1 MTENQ
6 LISDALYYA
15 KNGFLVFPLHTAKD
29 GRCTCGEVDCRSPA
43 KHPRTLHGLKQA
55 SKDLSFVKNLF
66 SSFNYQSA
74 NIGICAGKESNLV
87 VVDVDCAKG
96 GRIEELYSFVSKE
109 ILEKTLWSKTGGG
122 YHLYFRYP
130 QNAEIRN
137 STSKLGNKID
147 IRGEGGYI
155 VAPPSLHI
163 SGKRYEFLNNNSVKP
178 FPQELIEKLNKTETQ
193 TENNFPNGN
202 GLQTDLYLDGNRNN
216 SLTSVAGK
224 LRRAGL
230 TESEIEP
237 ALLKINLER
246 CKPPLTEKEV
256 LQIVRSISRYDIQ
269 PQPQTKFDLE
279 TNTEDFPSLFTIQAA
294 NIWMEN
300 SKLRPV
306 PKMLFGEFWF
316 EGELCILFADTG
328 KGKSILAVQIADS
341 ISKGLN
347 IRNFRLEAKRQKV
360 LYFDFELSDK
370 QFEARYSIKQGDYFT
385 NHYAFDANFKRGEIN
400 QNSFMPDRF
409 KDFQDYLNFSL
420 EYEIVQTE
428 AKVLI
433 VDNITYLKNAT
444 ETAKDALPLMKEL
457 IRLKKKY
464 DLSILALAHTPKRD
478 LTRPITVND
487 LQGSK
492 MLSNFSDSIFAIGES
507 AKDKQLR
514 YLKQIKA
521 RNTEEIYHAENVI
534 VCQVTKPDN
543 FLMFDFLNFGNER
556 EHLKAL
562 SENDKSDLIQKVK
575 DLSGQGES
583 QRKIAGELGI
593 SLGTVNNYLKK

>member
-1 MTENQ
+1 MSENQ
-6 LISDALYYA
+6 LITDALHYA
-15 KNGFLVFPLHTAKD
+15 KNGFLVFPLHTVKD
-29 GRCTCGEVDCRSPA
+29 GRCTCGKDDCHSPA
-43 KHPRTLHGLKQA
+43 KHPRTPHGLKQA
-55 SKDLSFVKNLF
+55 SKDLNFAKNLF

-74 NIGICAGKESNLV
+74 NIAVCTGKESNLV

-96 GRIEELYSFVSKE
+96 GRIEELYNFAPKE
-109 ILEKTLWSKTGGG
+109 VLEKTLWSKTGGG

-147 IRGEGGYI
+147 VRGEGGYI

-163 SGKRYEFLNNNSVKP
+163 SGKHYEFLNDNSVKP
-178 FPQELIEKLNKTETQ
+178 FPQAFIEKLNKTETR
-193 TENNFPNGN
+193 TENNFSNGN
-202 GLQTDLYLDGNRNN
+202 ALQTDFYLEGNRNN
-216 SLTSVAGK
+216 SLASLAGK
-224 LRRAGL
+224 LRHAGL
-230 TESEIEP
+230 NECEIEP
-237 ALLKINLER
+237 ALLKINSER
-246 CKPPLTEKEV
+246 CKPPLSEKEV
-256 LQIVRSISRYDIQ
+256 LQIVRSISRYDVQ
-269 PQPQTKFDLE
+269 PQPQNKFDSD
-279 TNTEDFPSLFTIQAA
+279 TNAENFPSLFKIQAA
-294 NIWMEN
+294 SVWMEN

-341 ISKGLN
+341 ISKGMN
-347 IRNFRLEAKRQKV
+347 IRNFRLEAGRQKV

-370 QFEARYSIKQGDYFT
+370 QFEARYSIKQGDFFA
-385 NHYAFDANFKRGEIN
+385 NHYEFDANFKRGEIN

-409 KDFQDYLNFSL
+409 KDFQEYLNFSL

-507 AKDKQLR
+507 AKDKHLR

-521 RNTEEIYHAENVI
+521 RNTEEIYHAENVA

-562 SENDKSDLIQKVK
+562 SENDKSDLIQQVK
-575 DLSGQGES
+575 DLSATGES
-583 QRKIAGELGI
+583 QRKISTELGI
-593 SLGTVNNYLKK
+593 SLGTVNNYLKR